1 MRSRDWSSDVGS
13 SDRSVLADEPGPVD
27 PAPVVADDHHRE
39 ADEAGAADALEQPQ
53 HEKHLEGGR
62 QRRQEPE
69 QPEGSEAGHEHGSA
83 SVAGGPEPA
92 DRCHDDAVD
101 RTRGVSGKMV
111 SVRVDIA
118 GPRIIYK

>member
-39 ADEAGAADALEQPQ
+39 VDEAGAADALEQPQ
-53 HEKHLEGGR
+53 HEEHLEGGR

-69 QPEGSEAGHEHGSA
+69 QPEGREAANGSA
-83 SVAGGPEPA
+83 SGRARV
-92 DRCHDDAVD
+92 CQYLSIAVLSG
-101 RTRGVSGKMV
+101 RTNRTTERSSRKN
-111 SVRVDIA
+111 A
-118 GPRIIYK
+118 